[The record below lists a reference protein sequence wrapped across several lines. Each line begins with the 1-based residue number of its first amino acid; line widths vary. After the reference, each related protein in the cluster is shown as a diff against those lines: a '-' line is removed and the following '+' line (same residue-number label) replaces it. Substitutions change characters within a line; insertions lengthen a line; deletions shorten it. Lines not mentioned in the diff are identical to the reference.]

1 MTKTKITVVASFV
14 LSLWAGPASA
24 GFDRVFPVT
33 SDFFMTVGYKLWL
46 ANWQTG
52 NFTFTSQ
59 EGSNSASY
67 GEQAAASIPS
77 VSLKYKRVFLSASM
91 LSTGDY
97 DFPVYTDMISLTGGG
112 GASTLLEHRTTASR
126 DEVDANLGVSVNP
139 SLAFS
144 VGYKGITQDFR
155 MKTRSLSGVATV
167 PQDDQSKTKY
177 SGPTLGVL
185 VGAPLGAGFSA
196 YGNFV
201 GGILSMKFEPSS
213 GTEDEPDA
221 VYEGAEIG
229 LAYKAKN
236 TPFSFTLGYK
246 YQVIDNT
253 TNDKNFKD
261 QRVIDLTRGFIFGL
275 NIFF

>member
-1 MTKTKITVVASFV
+1 MKKTRVAVVASFV
-14 LSLWAGPASA
+14 LALLAGPASA
-24 GFDRVFPVT
+24 GFDRVFPIT

-52 NFTFTSQ
+52 NFTFASQ
-59 EGSNSASY
+59 EGANSASY

-77 VSLKYKRVFLSASM
+77 VSLKYKRVFLSASA

-126 DEVDANLGVSVNP
+126 DEMDANLGVYVTP

-155 MKTRSLSGVATV
+155 MRERSLSGVATV
-167 PQDDQSKTKY
+167 PQDIQSKTKY

-201 GGILSMKFEPSS
+201 GGILNMKFEPA

-253 TNDKNFKD
+253 TNDDNFKD
-261 QRVIDLTRGFIFGL
+261 QNVIDLTRGFIFGL